1 MEFSSIN
8 PSFGVVASS
17 GSTLTGATSTETS
30 ETSLVHQ
37 PLSSSFH
44 VERSAAHDISMQTVR
59 KPSSYE
65 FAEQIRQLEI
75 EGSKLRS
82 ATVSALAQG
91 ECEMLEIETRLDMF
105 TFHARA
111 KASIQLMIILKF

>member
-1 MEFSSIN
+1 MDFSSLN

-30 ETSLVHQ
+30 ETSPGFQ
-37 PLSSSFH
+37 PLSSNIH
-44 VERSAAHDISMQTVR
+44 VERSAGHDISMQTAR

-82 ATVSALAQG
+82 ATVSALSQG
-91 ECEMLEIETRLDMF
+91 ECKM
-105 TFHARA
+105 
-111 KASIQLMIILKF
+111 